1 MAKKKPEEPP
11 KGAPLW
17 VQTFGDLMNLLL
29 CFFIMLYAMSD
40 IDAEKY
46 EAIAASMSSTF
57 SIFSSGAQ
65 AIGDGVMI
73 GNGVSQ
79 LNDLAEYVNS
89 LGVSEEG
96 EDETVTD
103 SADSAAKAQSEMQQ
117 EGLKESEELSEQIQE
132 ALEETGFQGMVD
144 MNFTSQF
151 VELTLNGAI
160 LFDTGKYDLKDEALP
175 LLDQISVI
183 LNKYAHNRVEIEG
196 HTDNVGDYAM
206 NDVLSNN
213 RALSVFNY
221 VIEHTDLDP
230 ANVVHSGRGEY
241 LPVADNST
249 PEGRA
254 LNRRVVIKI
263 YNELSDY

>member
-1 MAKKKPEEPP
+1 MAKKKPEDPP

-65 AIGDGVMI
+65 AIGDGVMV

-89 LGVSEEG
+89 LGVSDDG

-103 SADSAAKAQSEMQQ
+103 SADAAAQAQSEMQEQ
-117 EGLKESEELSEQIQE
+117 GLKESEELTEQIQE
-132 ALEETGFQGMVD
+132 VLEETGYQGMVD
-144 MNFTSQF
+144 MNFTSQY
-151 VELTLNGAI
+151 VELTLNGSI
-160 LFDTGKYDLKDEALP
+160 LFDSGSYRLKEESFALM
-175 LLDQISVI
+175 DQISVI
-183 LNKYAHNRVEIEG
+183 LNKYAQNRVEIEG
-196 HTDNVGDYAM
+196 HTDNVGDFAM
-206 NDVLSNN
+206 NDVLSDN

-221 VIEHTDLDP
+221 VLEHTGLDP
-230 ANVVHSGRGEY
+230 ANIVHAGRGEY
-241 LPVADNST
+241 VPVADNST
-249 PEGRA
+249 EEGRA